1 MGEPVERTRVR
12 ESQKE
17 EDGEVASK
25 SKLREREHELTA
37 QRKLMTSEE
46 RAFSTALLAW
56 KYFRSV
62 RWEAWKLINLFEGSV

>member
-46 RAFSTALLAW
+46 RADCEGTFGLEI
-56 KYFRSV
+56 FSV
-62 RWEAWKLINLFEGSV
+62 RQMGGLEANQPV